1 MFVWFI
7 STLYTTYRAI
17 GIAAPRASGNGPTAD
32 TENITE
38 RRKVE
43 YKHLESNAKNAFDKN
58 TQEEAKQDRGQG
70 LSPEEFL
77 LIKKAVHSRF
87 RFDEYKGRHTLVLA
101 LKLNNEEWA
110 KWCFQLEYGIG
121 KYGKSN
127 RLVTSGIINER
138 NLPKEIK

>member
-70 LSPEEFL
+70 LSPKEFL
-77 LIKKAVHSRF
+77 LIKNAVQSRF
-87 RFDEYKGRHTLVLA
+87 RFDEH
-101 LKLNNEEWA
+101 
-110 KWCFQLEYGIG
+110 
-121 KYGKSN
+121 
-127 RLVTSGIINER
+127 
-138 NLPKEIK
+138 